1 MSQPSSLALEVVP
14 VTAFAQNCSILWDR
28 RSRHAIVV
36 DPGGDVPRLLKVI
49 ADRNLTVDAI
59 LLTHGHLD
67 HAGGADALRDE
78 LTVRQD
84 GHQVPLIGPDARD
97 DFLLSSITQQAARF
111 GVEGMQDA
119 HVDRFVTDGERL
131 DLLGHEFQ
139 VLHVPGHTPGHV
151 VFFDPQ
157 ARFAFVGDTLFQGSV
172 GRTDF
177 PYGDADVL
185 KEAIVR
191 QLLPLGDDVTILPGH
206 GPATT
211 IGAERQGN
219 LFLR

>member
-1 MSQPSSLALEVVP
+1 MSQPSSLALEVVA

-28 RSRHAIVV
+28 RSRHAVVV
-36 DPGGDVPRLLKVI
+36 DPGGDVPRLMQVI

-59 LLTHGHLD
+59 ILTHGHLD
-67 HAGGADALRDE
+67 HAGGADALRDA
-78 LTVRQD
+78 LTARQD
-84 GHQVPLIGPDARD
+84 GVRVPLIGPDARD
-97 DFLLSSITQQAARF
+97 QFLLESITQQAARF
-111 GVEGMQDA
+111 GVEGMHDA

-151 VFFDPQ
+151 VFFNPQ
-157 ARFAFVGDTLFQGSV
+157 TRFAFVGDTLFQGSV

-206 GPATT
+206 GPTTT